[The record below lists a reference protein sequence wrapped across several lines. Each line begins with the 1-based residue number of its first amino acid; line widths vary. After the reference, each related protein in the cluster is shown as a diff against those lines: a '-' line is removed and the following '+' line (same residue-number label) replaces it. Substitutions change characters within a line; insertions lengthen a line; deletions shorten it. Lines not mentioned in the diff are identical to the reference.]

1 LKHRTEPEPPIVNIT
16 LTPERIGA
24 LAQTMGISA
33 ADLAAII
40 SRGASHSY
48 KAGDYL
54 YHESTP
60 RLWMGIVEEGEI
72 EIVRGL
78 HGSSVRLATLTPG
91 TGFSEGVMLEDLPHS
106 GSAVALT
113 PARVWQI
120 PRAVIDEIRVA
131 KPELFYRMAGH
142 VARRLSARLRAAG
155 EQLSGGAA
163 PIVATWRM
171 EHDLLGERELPDT
184 AYYGVQTLRGMENFP
199 LSGIPLRHFQHFVRA
214 LAFVKKAAASA
225 NSELGVLDRERAE
238 AIAAACEEII
248 AGKLHEHFTVDMIQ
262 GGAGTSTNMNANEV
276 IANRALE
283 LLGHRKGEYQYLHP
297 NDYVNC
303 SQSTDDVYPTAVKLG
318 VCSLSGIPS
327 LLCASSRLASKLNS
341 GIETADS
348 ADFTDFEEV
357 IGSERT
363 NLFVAKLLGID
374 NRSLLHP
381 CNLHCKGS
389 GSCFFSKIFMRLFG

>member
-1 LKHRTEPEPPIVNIT
+1 
-16 LTPERIGA
+16 
-24 LAQTMGISA
+24 MGISA

-78 HGSSVRLATLTPG
+78 HGSSVRLVTLTPG

-113 PARVWQI
+113 PVRVWQI

-163 PIVATWRM
+163 PIIATW
-171 EHDLLGERELPDT
+171 
-184 AYYGVQTLRGMENFP
+184 
-199 LSGIPLRHFQHFVRA
+199 
-214 LAFVKKAAASA
+214 
-225 NSELGVLDRERAE
+225 
-238 AIAAACEEII
+238 
-248 AGKLHEHFTVDMIQ
+248 LH
-262 GGAGTSTNMNANEV
+262 GTRSP
-276 IANRALE
+276 
-283 LLGHRKGEYQYLHP
+283 G
-297 NDYVNC
+297 
-303 SQSTDDVYPTAVKLG
+303 
-318 VCSLSGIPS
+318 
-327 LLCASSRLASKLNS
+327 
-341 GIETADS
+341 
-348 ADFTDFEEV
+348 
-357 IGSERT
+357 RT
-363 NLFVAKLLGID
+363 
-374 NRSLLHP
+374 
-381 CNLHCKGS
+381 
-389 GSCFFSKIFMRLFG
+389 